1 MKKIFMMAAL
11 ALTIVACS
19 TDDTDIQT
27 PTEQPAE
34 QPAKTE
40 GTITITAKLAPK
52 SDAGTR
58 AVADNGDNKITVT
71 WAKTEHL
78 AILYTVGSDK
88 KVADA
93 EITDVDATTGEA
105 TISFGVDGS
114 TVDGTACQIVYPLAA
129 AKDDKT
135 GVKDAA
141 TLLAAQ
147 DGTLNTNLDV
157 RVGNGTIHTSPASLD
172 VTTQPAAQFAIFKF
186 TVKDYAGTADV
197 SVRPLKIT
205 IGTQDYVITPTAAT
219 NELYA
224 ALPAISSKGVSFTA
238 TGSDSKTYVCAK
250 GNISFD
256 AGKYYQTTLKM
267 IPGALPGMFTV
278 DIDGKKVW
286 FSQGNLQAVCTS
298 ADGNFK
304 TQETFTWQFATN
316 QWDYIGYATAN
327 DDIDGDGS
335 VKDAGTVD
343 LFGWVGVGSSFSGAA
358 QYGISN
364 SVTGLYGNK
373 DTDGLKSDW
382 GTLAI
387 TNGGNTGNIGWRTLS
402 KKEWEYIFECPY
414 RGSTVNGTENARYT
428 YATINTDG
436 TGVKGIILFPDGVT
450 FAVGEAEPWGNIND
464 KPASNNWANS
474 TKCSTAQW
482 TALAAKGCVFLPITG
497 YRDGYYVRCETSG
510 GYYWSSSNYSS
521 GNHSEDMLYAYCV
534 SFDVSGFSS
543 AKQEHRYYGMSV
555 RLVRDAE

>member
-1 MKKIFMMAAL
+1 MMKKILTIAAL

-19 TDDTDIQT
+19 NDID
-27 PTEQPAE
+27 EQPAE

-205 IGTQDYVITPTAAT
+205 IGTQEYVITPTAAT

-250 GNISFD
+250 GNISFA

-278 DIDGKKVW
+278 DYGKRVW

-298 ADGNFK
+298 ADNDK
-304 TQETFTWQFATN
+304 YTKETFTWQFATN
-316 QWDYIGYATAN
+316 QWDHIGDAAAN
-327 DDIDGDGS
+327 TKINGNGS
-335 VKDAGTVD
+335 VSENGTVD
-343 LFGWVGVGSSFSGAA
+343 LFGWTVSDLTC
-358 QYGISN
+358 YGIINSN
-364 SVTGLYGNK
+364 NYDDYGIFSSDELY
-373 DTDGLKSDW
+373 DW
-382 GTLAI
+382 GKLAI
-387 TNGGNTGNIGWRTLS
+387 TNGGNIANSGWRTLS
-402 KKEWEYIFECPY
+402 KNEWDNLFTYPY
-414 RGSTVNGTENARYT
+414 RGSTVNGTNYARYT

-436 TGVKGIILFPDGVT
+436 TGVNGIILFPDDVT
-450 FAVGEAEPWGNIND
+450 FAGSEATWGTINN
-464 KPASNNWANS
+464 KSSWE

-482 TALAAKGCVFLPITG
+482 TALAAKGCVFLPLTG
-497 YRDGYYVRCETSG
+497 YRESHNNDSRVYDLSY
-510 GYYWSSSNYSS
+510 GYYWSSSSYDNGGITDYR
-521 GNHSEDMLYAYCV
+521 YAYCV
-534 SFDVSGFSS
+534 NFNVNGFST
-543 AKQEHRYYGMSV
+543 AKQKQRYYGMSV

>member
-1 MKKIFMMAAL
+1 MMKKILTIAAL
-11 ALTIVACS
+11 TLTIVACS
-19 TDDTDIQT
+19 NDDTDIQT
-27 PTEQPAE
+27 PTE

-205 IGTQDYVITPTAAT
+205 IGTQEYVITPTAAT

-250 GNISFD
+250 GNISFA

-278 DIDGKKVW
+278 DYGKRVW

-298 ADGNFK
+298 VDDKIN

-316 QWDYIGYATAN
+316 QWDYIGDNRAN
-327 DDIDGDGS
+327 SYINGAGS
-335 VKDAGTVD
+335 LMSAGTVD
-343 LFGWVGVGSSFSGAA
+343 FFGWVGETSSLSGAA
-358 QYGISN
+358 QYGICRLASN
-364 SVTGLYGNK
+364 YGS
-373 DTDGLKSDW
+373 GIYLKSDW

-387 TNGGNTGNIGWRTLS
+387 TNGGNTANSGWRTLS
-402 KKEWEYIFECPY
+402 KNEWGYLFSL
-414 RGSTVNGTENARYT
+414 RQSGSTVKGTSNASYT

-436 TGVKGIILFPDGVT
+436 TAVNGMIIFPDGVT
-450 FAVGEAEPWGNIND
+450 FANSEASWGEINPQPNGD
-464 KPASNNWANS
+464 I
-474 TKCSTAQW
+474 TQCTTAQW
-482 TALAAKGCVFLPITG
+482 TALAAKGCVFLPAAG
-497 YRDGYYVRCETSG
+497 YRSNDTSFSDVNSA
-510 GYYWSSSNYSS
+510 GYYWSSIGVDCNPSDINKS
-521 GNHSEDMLYAYCV
+521 AYCLR
-534 SFDVSGFSS
+534 FNGTSGSLDLS
-543 AKQEHRYYGMSV
+543 EKRNRYYGMSV

>member
-1 MKKIFMMAAL
+1 MMKKILTIAAL
-11 ALTIVACS
+11 TLTIVACS

-27 PTEQPAE
+27 PTEQPTE

-205 IGTQDYVITPTAAT
+205 IGTQEYVITPTAAT

-250 GNISFD
+250 RNISFA

-278 DIDGKKVW
+278 DNGKRVW

-298 ADGNFK
+298 ADNDKFTK
-304 TQETFTWQFATN
+304 ETFTWQFATN
-316 QWDYIGYATAN
+316 QWDHIGDAAAN
-327 DDIDGDGS
+327 TKINGKGS
-335 VKDAGTVD
+335 VSENGTVD
-343 LFGWVGVGSSFSGAA
+343 LFGWTFSDLNC
-358 QYGISN
+358 YGINNSN
-364 SVTGLYGNK
+364 IYEDYGASSSDKLY
-373 DTDGLKSDW
+373 DW
-382 GTLAI
+382 GKLAI
-387 TNGGNTGNIGWRTLS
+387 TNGGNIANSGWRTLS
-402 KKEWEYIFECPY
+402 KNEWDNLFTYSY
-414 RGSTVNGTENARYT
+414 RGSTVNGTNYARYT

-436 TGVKGIILFPDGVT
+436 TGENGIILFPDDVT
-450 FAVGEAEPWGNIND
+450 FAGSEATWGTINN
-464 KPASNNWANS
+464 KSSWK

-482 TALAAKGCVFLPITG
+482 TALAAKGCVFLPLTG
-497 YRDGYYVRCETSG
+497 YRESYNHDSRVYDLSK
-510 GYYWSSSNYSS
+510 GYYWSSSSYDK
-521 GNHSEDMLYAYCV
+521 GGIDDYKYAYCV
-534 SFDVSGFSS
+534 YFYVNVFST
-543 AKQEHRYYGMSV
+543 AKQEQRYYGMSV

>member
-1 MKKIFMMAAL
+1 MMKKILTIAAL

-19 TDDTDIQT
+19 NDID
-27 PTEQPAE
+27 EQPAE

-157 RVGNGTIHTSPASLD
+157 RVGNGTFHTSPASLD
-172 VTTQPAAQFAIFKF
+172 VSTLPAAQFAIFKF

-205 IGTQDYVITPTAAT
+205 IGTQEYVITPTAAT

-250 GNISFD
+250 GNISFA

-278 DIDGKKVW
+278 DYGKRVW

-298 ADGNFK
+298 ADNDK
-304 TQETFTWQFATN
+304 YTKETFTWQFATN
-316 QWDYIGYATAN
+316 QWDHIGDAAAN
-327 DDIDGDGS
+327 TKINGNGS
-335 VKDAGTVD
+335 VSENGTVD
-343 LFGWVGVGSSFSGAA
+343 LFGWTVSDLTC
-358 QYGISN
+358 YGIINSN
-364 SVTGLYGNK
+364 NYDDYGIFSSDELY
-373 DTDGLKSDW
+373 DW
-382 GTLAI
+382 GKLAI
-387 TNGGNTGNIGWRTLS
+387 TNGGNIANSGWRTLS
-402 KKEWEYIFECPY
+402 KNEWDNLFTYPY
-414 RGSTVNGTENARYT
+414 RGSTVNGTNYARYT

-436 TGVKGIILFPDGVT
+436 TGVNGIILFPDDVT
-450 FAVGEAEPWGNIND
+450 FAGSEATWGTINN
-464 KPASNNWANS
+464 KSSWE

-482 TALAAKGCVFLPITG
+482 TALAAKGCVFLPLTG
-497 YRDGYYVRCETSG
+497 YRESHNNDSRVYDLSY
-510 GYYWSSSNYSS
+510 GYYWSSSSYDNGGITDYR
-521 GNHSEDMLYAYCV
+521 YAYCV
-534 SFDVSGFSS
+534 NFNVNGFST
-543 AKQEHRYYGMSV
+543 AKQKQRYYGMSV